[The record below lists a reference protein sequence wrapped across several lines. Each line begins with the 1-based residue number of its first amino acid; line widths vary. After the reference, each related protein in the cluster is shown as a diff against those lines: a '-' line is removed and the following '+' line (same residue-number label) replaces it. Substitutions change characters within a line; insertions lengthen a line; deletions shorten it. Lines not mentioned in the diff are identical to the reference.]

1 LSIIIGEQ
9 GNPTELPSIGEGN
22 GLKPSAGNAP
32 TPEVIVNNLQLDQ
45 QTSAVNDA
53 DNIEISRR
61 LGSEDDLVVK
71 TDEM

>member
-1 LSIIIGEQ
+1 VSKEIQQNCRASAKE
-9 GNPTELPSIGEGN
+9 
-22 GLKPSAGNAP
+22 PSAGNAP
-32 TPEVIVNNLQLDQ
+32 TPEIIVNNLQLDQ

>member
-1 LSIIIGEQ
+1 
-9 GNPTELPSIGEGN
+9 LPSIGEGN

-32 TPEVIVNNLQLDQ
+32 TPEIIVNNLQLDQ